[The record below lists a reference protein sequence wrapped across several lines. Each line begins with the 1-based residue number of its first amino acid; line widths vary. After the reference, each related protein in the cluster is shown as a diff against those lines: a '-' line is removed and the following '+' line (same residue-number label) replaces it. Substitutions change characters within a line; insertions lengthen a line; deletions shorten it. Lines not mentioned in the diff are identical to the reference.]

1 MHKEEIMNTQEDRNC
16 YVAIIA
22 STHLL
27 ESLISPKK
35 ADGFLYLEG
44 EISSISIIHLWAVSG
59 MWVLPQ

>member
-1 MHKEEIMNTQEDRNC
+1 M
-16 YVAIIA
+16 AIIA

-44 EISSISIIHLWAVSG
+44 EISSAFFGEIRLSSRCVLAIIAT
-59 MWVLPQ
+59 